1 MSKTIE
7 QARALLGNNFSEFS
21 DEQVLDIANDL
32 EQLSYI
38 TYDIVMEQQR
48 KNKSLGNSEGLL
60 PERGA

>member
-21 DEQVLDIANDL
+21 DEQVLDIANGL

-48 KNKSLGNSEGLL
+48 KNKSLGNYEGLL